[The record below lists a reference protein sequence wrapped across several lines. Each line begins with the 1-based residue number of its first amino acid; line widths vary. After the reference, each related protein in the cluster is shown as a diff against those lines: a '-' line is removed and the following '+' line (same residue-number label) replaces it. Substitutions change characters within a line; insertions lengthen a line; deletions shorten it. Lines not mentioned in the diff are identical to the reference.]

1 VSARNVFRSGGWR
14 WRPARLALASAAA
27 AVAVATAGMLVVVSG
42 VVPVG
47 ASGGHWAIT
56 AWFLH
61 FAMQRSVAT
70 HSFGIELGDLDE
82 PYLVLKGAGHYE
94 NGCRPCHGAPDLESP
109 RIAAAMT
116 PHPPPLA
123 PAVAKFDPEELFYIV
138 RHGVKFTGMP
148 AWPAVHRD
156 DEVEAVVAFLLELP
170 GMTARSY
177 RGLVDG
183 DVAAGAGGSPAARG
197 GGEVT
202 KDAGEETASEAVV
215 PALERL
221 AEPSDVLDLATA
233 ACARCHGA
241 DGLGRE
247 LPAFPK
253 LAGQSREYLRRAMDA
268 YADGERASGIMAPIA
283 AALDR
288 DERARLAAYYSALA
302 GAQATPALSAAP
314 KLAEKIARGEKIA
327 REGVP
332 SASLPSCADCHGPSS
347 HRRNPAYP
355 VLAGQFAEYLEL
367 QLELFRKGGRG
378 GSKYA
383 QIMSHH
389 VAPNLD
395 PAWTG
400 EVAAYY
406 AHLREEPE

>member
-1 VSARNVFRSGGWR
+1 VSARSAFRSGGWR
-14 WRPARLALASAAA
+14 WRPARLAIAAVAA

-61 FAMQRSVAT
+61 FAMERSVAT
-70 HSFGIELGDLDE
+70 HSFGIKLGDLDE

-94 NGCRPCHGAPDLESP
+94 SGCLPCHGGPGLENP

-138 RHGVKFTGMP
+138 KHGVKFTGMP
-148 AWPAVHRD
+148 AWPAAHRD

-170 GMTARSY
+170 EMTEQSY
-177 RGLVDG
+177 RRLVDG
-183 DVAAGAGGSPAARG
+183 DVAAHAGGPAAARG
-197 GGEVT
+197 GGDVT
-202 KDAGEETASEAVV
+202 KDAGEEAASDAVV

-221 AEPSDVLDLATA
+221 SEPPGVPDIATA
-233 ACARCHGA
+233 SCARCHGA

-253 LAGQSREYLRRAMDA
+253 LAGQSREYLKRAMDA

-283 AALDR
+283 AALAR
-288 DERARLAAYYSALA
+288 DERAVLAEYYSALA
-302 GAQATPALSAAP
+302 AAQATPARPA
-314 KLAEKIARGEKIA
+314 LAEKIARGEKIA

-347 HRRNPAYP
+347 HPRNPAYP

-383 QIMSHH
+383 RIMSQH

-395 PAWTG
+395 PAWIDD
-400 EVAAYY
+400 VAAYY
-406 AHLREEPE
+406 AHLR